1 MVTVD
6 VSLEPVDVIVTETE
20 IILKPIYF
28 ENNRSGITEQ
38 AAEELDKLAYVMSQN
53 EDLIIY
59 AKSHTDS
66 RGKDDYNMDLSERRA
81 NSTIQ
86 FQKELVPIE
95 FQEKVLENLS

>member
-1 MVTVD
+1 MSKGYTVEVYKDGFVSNKTSVAKTGSGMVTVD
-6 VSLEPVDVIVTETE
+6 VSLEPVDVIEQTE

-28 ENNRSGITEQ
+28 DNRSGITEQ

-66 RGKDDYNMDLSERRA
+66 RVK
-81 NSTIQ
+81 
-86 FQKELVPIE
+86 
-95 FQEKVLENLS
+95 

>member
-1 MVTVD
+1 VC
-6 VSLEPVDVIVTETE
+6 
-20 IILKPIYF
+20 
-28 ENNRSGITEQ
+28 
-38 AAEELDKLAYVMSQN
+38 QN

-86 FQKELVPIE
+86 YNGISADK
-95 FQEKVLENLS
+95 FQEKVWRI

>member
-1 MVTVD
+1 MSKGYTVEVYKDGFVSNKTSVAKTVSGMVTVD
-6 VSLEPVDVIVTETE
+6 VSLEPVDVIEQTE

-28 ENNRSGITEQ
+28 DNRSGITEQ

-66 RGKDDYNMDLSERRA
+66 RVK
-81 NSTIQ
+81 
-86 FQKELVPIE
+86 
-95 FQEKVLENLS
+95 